1 MNVLFFH
8 LMPYAEL
15 PDDFRESHP
24 SIWVDIDS
32 RLYDPERG
40 GAMYRDYLDEL
51 EEAAALGFDGVCVNE
66 HHSNGYGMMPS
77 PNLMASVLARN
88 TTRGAVCV
96 MGNAPALYDPPL
108 RVAEEMAMLDCI
120 SGGRLIAGLPLGTPM
135 DTCYAYGRNPST
147 LRDTYVEACDLV
159 VRAWQ
164 EREPFAFAGR
174 FFQHRYV
181 NIWPRPIQSPRPPI
195 WIPGGGSPDTWRM
208 CGRDGYVYAAL
219 SYFGYHTARG
229 VLKGYWAELERQGR
243 EPNPFQAGYLQ
254 LVGVAETKREALEL
268 YREPAEYFYTNCLH
282 TNPRFAVPPGYAT
295 EESVRFRARQA
306 NPGNPVAQFTT
317 APTYDQILE
326 RGYLLVGTP
335 DEVAERLRDIAVDL
349 NIGQLMLLLHFG
361 NMDRGLTGHNTTL
374 FAERVLPQIRDL
386 FTDRWEDHW
395 WPEAA
400 RRAPVDDT
408 RADDS

>member
-8 LMPYAEL
+8 LMPYADL

-32 RLYDPERG
+32 RLFDPERG

-147 LRDTYVEACDLV
+147 LRDKYAEACELV

-164 EREPFAFAGR
+164 EAEPFAFAGR
-174 FFQHRYV
+174 FYQHRYV

-195 WIPGGGSPDTWRM
+195 WIPGGGAPDTWRM
-208 CGRDGYVYAAL
+208 CGENGYVYAAL

-229 VLKGYWAELERQGR
+229 VLKGYWAELARQGR

-268 YREPAEYFYTNCLH
+268 YREPAEYFYSNCLH

-295 EESVRFRARQA
+295 EESVRFRARQS
-306 NPGNPVAQFTT
+306 NSGNPVAQFTT

-326 RGYLLVGTP
+326 RGYLIVGTP

-361 NMDRGLTGHNTTL
+361 NMDRDLTRANTRL
-374 FAERVLPQIRDL
+374 FAERVLPQLRGL

-400 RRAPVDDT
+400 RRAPVDD
-408 RADDS
+408 S

>member
-32 RLYDPERG
+32 RLFDPERG

-147 LRDTYVEACDLV
+147 LRDKYVEACELL
-159 VRAWQ
+159 VRAWR
-164 EREPFAFAGR
+164 EPEPFAFAGR

-181 NIWPRPIQSPRPPI
+181 NIWPRPIQTPRPPI

-219 SYFGYHTARG
+219 SYFGYNTARG
-229 VLKGYWAELERQGR
+229 VLNGYWAELARQGR

-254 LVGVAETKREALEL
+254 LVGVAETKREALDL

-317 APTYDQILE
+317 APTFDQILE
-326 RGYLLVGTP
+326 RGYVIVGTP

-349 NIGQLMLLLHFG
+349 NIAQLMLLLHFG
-361 NMDRGLTGHNTTL
+361 NMDRGLTRHNTTL

-400 RRAPVDDT
+400 RRAPVE
-408 RADDS
+408 DS